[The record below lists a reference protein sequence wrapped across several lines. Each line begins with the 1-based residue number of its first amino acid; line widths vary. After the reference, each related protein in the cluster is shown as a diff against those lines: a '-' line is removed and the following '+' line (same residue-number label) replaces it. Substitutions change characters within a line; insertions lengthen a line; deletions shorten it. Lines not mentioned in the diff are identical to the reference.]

1 VQRFLKQIPG
11 LKKGKIKMLFFGA
24 KLVSLR
30 HYYNKFIYN
39 KFREIIMKKN
49 VIIIGAAGRD
59 FHNFNTYYRGN
70 ENYNV
75 VAFTAAQ
82 IPDIDGRKYPAELA
96 GDLYPDGIPI
106 YAEEDLPKLI
116 KELKVDDCVFSYSD
130 VTYQKV
136 MAVSAIVNA
145 AGANFIL
152 LGPADTMVKS
162 TKPVIA
168 VGAIRTG
175 CGKSQTSRRII
186 ELLMEKG
193 LKVVAVRHPM
203 PYGDLV
209 AQKVQRFA
217 TVDDLAKHK
226 CTIEEME
233 EYEPHVVRGNVIY
246 AGVDYEAILRA
257 AEQDPDGCDVVLWDG
272 GNNDFPFYNPDLNI
286 TVVDPHRA
294 GHELS
299 YYPGEVTLRLAD
311 VVVINKMDSASPKGI
326 QRVRQNISKVAP
338 NAIVVDGAS
347 PIKVDDPKVIK
358 GKKVLVV
365 EDGPTLTHGEMKI
378 GAGTVAAQKFG
389 AAELVDPRPYTVG
402 KLSETFEIYPNIGTL
417 LPAMGYSDQQL
428 KDLETTINNTECDAV
443 VIGTPIDLNRLIK
456 INKPNTRVYYDLQ
469 EIGFPNLEEVINEF
483 VEKHNLK

>member
-1 VQRFLKQIPG
+1 
-11 LKKGKIKMLFFGA
+11 
-24 KLVSLR
+24 
-30 HYYNKFIYN
+30 
-39 KFREIIMKKN
+39 MKKN

-70 ENYNV
+70 EDYNV

-106 YAEEDLPKLI
+106 YAEQDLPKLI
-116 KELKVDDCVFSYSD
+116 KDLKVDDCVFSYSD
-130 VTYQKV
+130 VPYQRV
-136 MAVSAIVNA
+136 MGVSAIVNA

-152 LGPADTMVKS
+152 LGPGDTMIKS

-168 VGAIRTG
+168 VGAVRTG
-175 CGKSQTSRRII
+175 CGKSQTSRKVI
-186 ELLMEKG
+186 EYLMEKG
-193 LKVVAVRHPM
+193 LKVVAIRHPM
-203 PYGDLV
+203 PYGNLV
-209 AQKVQRFA
+209 EQKVQRFA
-217 TVDDLAKHK
+217 TIDDLEKHK

-257 AEQDPDGCDVVLWDG
+257 AEQDPDGCDVILWDG
-272 GNNDFPFYNPDLNI
+272 GNNDFPFYQPDLNM
-286 TVVDPHRA
+286 TVVDPHRP
-294 GHELS
+294 GNELT

-311 VVVINKMDSASPKGI
+311 VAIINKMDTAAPEAI
-326 QRVRQNISKVAP
+326 QTVRENIAKVNPGALVID
-338 NAIVVDGAS
+338 AAS
-347 PIKVDDPKVIK
+347 PIRVDDPEVIK

-378 GAGTVAAQKFG
+378 GAGTVAANKYG

-402 KLSETFEIYPNIGTL
+402 KLAETFRIYPNIGTL
-417 LPAMGYSDQQL
+417 LPAMGYSEQQL

-443 VIGTPIDLNRLIK
+443 VIGTPIDLNRIIK
-456 INKPNTRVYYDLQ
+456 INKPATRVYYDLQ
-469 EIGFPNLEEVINEF
+469 EIGYPTLKEVLDDF
-483 VEKHNLK
+483 VKKHNLA